1 MLRTAKKLVLA
12 TALFSTLSVTAHAL
26 EPQHF
31 DSLPAMVEDFGDF
44 SEENGTFK
52 VLSAKPLHVQFSPHV
67 VPGDLPE
74 NVRYEVQR
82 AALYGVFRTFVHTS
96 ADAVQVTAAPLEID
110 IKNGGTRKLK
120 GPAVDITVTRAQA
133 LAAVKKFIQ
142 VNDFSDLVDPQQMG
156 KIQVD
161 NWTKDFESLY
171 YKQPNID
178 RLLVDLKAKQV

>member
-1 MLRTAKKLVLA
+1 MLRTAKKIVLA
-12 TALFSTLSVTAHAL
+12 TALLSTISMTAHAL

-52 VLSAKPLHVQFSPHV
+52 VLSAKPLHVQFSPQV

-74 NVRYEVQR
+74 NIRYEVQR

-96 ADAVQVTAAPLEID
+96 VDAVQVTASPIEVDL
-110 IKNGGTRKLK
+110 KNGESKKLK
-120 GPAVDITVTRAQA
+120 VPSVNITVTRAQA
-133 LAAVKKFIQ
+133 LASIKKFIQ
-142 VNDFSDLVDPQQMG
+142 VNDFSELVDPQQMG
-156 KIQVD
+156 KTQLD
-161 NWTKDFESLY
+161 NWTKGFENLY

-178 RLLVDLKAKQV
+178 KLLVDLKAKQV